1 MTRFASLIRVAPAE
15 VGSVQSSLGGSMI
28 PLPYWPSVQAGPIS
42 RLFRPA
48 ALATVAAGAL
58 LPLPRDATAADA
70 VPDGAVVTGTHIRGS
85 ADSAFP
91 ITIYNRDVIESSG
104 ASTLQEFIQTIPQ
117 NFNGGASENTV
128 GSIAGGGNATN
139 KVEATGVNLRG
150 LGNDSTL
157 VLLNGHRVAP
167 GNTEGNFVDLS
178 MIPLYAVERVEVVT
192 DGASAI
198 YGSDAVGGVVNII
211 LGRNLDGAETRAR
224 YGRVTSGSTTQKQ
237 VGQTFGHGW
246 DTGSVQLIYD
256 YLDRTPLN
264 ASNRSYTQSA
274 PEPFMLLPEQVRHG
288 AFFSVEDAVSDAI
301 QLLAEG
307 TWSHRSTDNVR
318 TLFDVPERTSSVIET
333 YSASGGARVDLPH
346 GAQLELTGS
355 YTASNTHHTFVP
367 DGTTDLE
374 SDEKARSQILSIDA
388 KLDGKAFS
396 LPAGDV
402 RYAVGAQFRREEF
415 DYTDRLARS
424 EFDPARRVG
433 AAFAEFRVPLAGP
446 ADGAASAHRLE
457 LTLADR
463 LEHYSEFGFTNNPQV
478 GLIWRPFAVVKARA
492 TYGTSFRAPLL
503 NDLNPVP
510 FEVVPLPEPDPMTG
524 GVTNTLSVFGGNP
537 DLKPE
542 RARIWTAGLDF
553 TPHAEPD
560 FRASATYYDIRFTDV
575 VTDPEFSVDLMNVL
589 SEEAT
594 LGPTIIQRNPSTA
607 RIQQLAASPN
617 YANLFGIDLTT
628 IGAIFD
634 SRVHNLSIERTRG
647 LDLDGS
653 WAAQTALANIEL
665 GLNGTYIFRFDT
677 QFTPNASTVSI
688 LNTVYNPVDL
698 RMRARAIIRRGS
710 LTFASFVNFT
720 DSYRENATSSTRQVP
735 SWTTLDATLK
745 YLFNSEH
752 GPLADASVLISV
764 TNLLNRAPPFVP
776 NPVFGVNFDGANA
789 NPLGRFLSIQL
800 SKRL

>member
-1 MTRFASLIRVAPAE
+1 MTH
-15 VGSVQSSLGGSMI
+15 
-28 PLPYWPSVQAGPIS
+28 PYWLSVRADRIS
-42 RLFRPA
+42 RLFRSA

-58 LPLPRDATAADA
+58 TPLPRDAAAADG

-104 ASTLQEFIQTIPQ
+104 TSTLQEFIQTIPQ
-117 NFNGGASENTV
+117 NFNGGASENTL
-128 GSIAGGGNATN
+128 STISGGGNAAN
-139 KVEATGVNLRG
+139 KVDATGVNLRG

-157 VLLNGHRVAP
+157 VLINGHRVAP

-224 YGRVTSGSTTQKQ
+224 YGRVTSGSTTQRQ

-264 ASNRSYTQSA
+264 AGDRSYTQSA
-274 PEPFMLLPEQVRHG
+274 TEPFMLLPEQVRHG
-288 AFFSVEDAVSDAI
+288 AFFSVEDAVSDDI

-307 TWSHRSTDNVR
+307 TYAHRSTDNVR
-318 TLFDVPERTSSVIET
+318 TLFAVPERTSSVIDT
-333 YSASGGARVDLPH
+333 YSASTGSRVDLPH

-355 YTASNTHHTFVP
+355 YTASDTHYTFVP

-374 SDEKARSQILSIDA
+374 FDEKAKSQILSVDA
-388 KLDGKAFS
+388 KLDGRAFS

-402 RYAVGAQFRREEF
+402 RYAVGAQFRHEEF
-415 DYTDRLARS
+415 DYTDLLALS
-424 EFDPARRVG
+424 DFNPDRRVG
-433 AAFAEFRVPLAGP
+433 AVFAEFRVPLAGP
-446 ADGAASAHRLE
+446 ADSPVSAHRLE

-463 LEHYSEFGFTNNPQV
+463 MEHYSDFGFTNNPQI
-478 GLIWRPFAVVKARA
+478 GLIWRPFAQLKARA

-510 FEVVPLPEPDPMTG
+510 FEVVPAPEPDPTTG
-524 GVTNTLSVFGGNP
+524 GVTNTLAVFGGNP

-542 RARIWTAGLDF
+542 KARTWTVGLDF
-553 TPHAEPD
+553 TPHTEPD
-560 FRASATYYDIRFTDV
+560 FRASATYYDIKFTDV
-575 VTDPEFSVDLMNVL
+575 VTDPEFSVDLTNVL
-589 SEEAT
+589 SEEAI
-594 LGPTIIQRNPSTA
+594 LGPSIIQRNPSAA
-607 RIQQLAASPN
+607 RVQQLAASPGF
-617 YANLFGIDLTT
+617 ANLFGIDLTT

-647 LDLDGS
+647 LDLDGA
-653 WAAQTALANIEL
+653 WAARTALANIEL

-677 QFTPNASTVSI
+677 QFTPNAPTVSI
-688 LNTVYNPVDL
+688 LNTAYNPVDL

-710 LTFASFVNFT
+710 LTVASFVNFT
-720 DSYRENATSSTRQVP
+720 DSYKEDAMSSTRQIP
-735 SWTTLDATLK
+735 TWTTIDATLK

-752 GPLADASVLISV
+752 GPLADASVLLSV
-764 TNLLNRAPPFVP
+764 TNLLDRAPPLVP
-776 NPVFGVNFDGANA
+776 NQVFGINFDGANA
-789 NPLGRFLSIQL
+789 NPLGRFVSIQL
-800 SKRL
+800 AKRW

>member
-1 MTRFASLIRVAPAE
+1 MIAHPHL
-15 VGSVQSSLGGSMI
+15 SSIKAGGI
-28 PLPYWPSVQAGPIS
+28 PRLLPSVV
-42 RLFRPA
+42 
-48 ALATVAAGAL
+48 LATIAAGAL
-58 LPLPRDATAADA
+58 TPLPRDVSAAEG
-70 VPDGAVVTGTHIRGS
+70 VPDGAEVTGTHIRGS

-91 ITIYNRDVIESSG
+91 ITIYNREVIESSG

-128 GSIAGGGNATN
+128 GSVAGGGNATN
-139 KVEATGVNLRG
+139 KVDATGVNLRG

-157 VLLNGHRVAP
+157 VLVNGHRVAP
-167 GNTEGNFVDLS
+167 GNTEANFVDLS

-224 YGRVTSGSTTQKQ
+224 YGSVTSGSTTERQ
-237 VGQTFGHGW
+237 VGQTLGHGW
-246 DTGSVQLIYD
+246 DTGSAQLIYD
-256 YLDRTPLN
+256 YLDRTPLSAGSRN
-264 ASNRSYTQSA
+264 YTQLA

-288 AFFSVEDAVSDAI
+288 AFFSVDDAVSDDI

-307 TWSHRSTDNVR
+307 TYSHRSTYNVR
-318 TLFDVPERTSSVIET
+318 TLLEVAERTSSTIDT
-333 YSASGGARVDLPH
+333 YSASTGARIDLPR

-355 YTASNTHHTFVP
+355 YTASNTHYTFVP
-367 DGTTDLE
+367 DGTTDLQF
-374 SDEKARSQILSIDA
+374 DERAKSQILSVDA

-402 RYAVGAQFRREEF
+402 RYAVGAQFRREEL
-415 DYTDRLARS
+415 DHTDLLAMS

-433 AAFAEFRVPLAGP
+433 GVFAEFRVPLAGP
-446 ADGAASAHRLE
+446 RNDAASSQRLE

-463 LEHYSEFGFTNNPQV
+463 MEHYSDFGFTNNPQV
-478 GLIWRPFAVVKARA
+478 GLIWRPFVQLKARA

-510 FEVVPLPEPDPMTG
+510 FEVVPLPEPDPTTG
-524 GVTNTLSVFGGNP
+524 GVTNTLGVFGGNP

-542 RARIWTAGLDF
+542 KARIWTAGLDF

-575 VTDPEFSVDLMNVL
+575 VTDPEFSVDLTNVL
-589 SEEAT
+589 GEEAI
-594 LGPTIIQRNPSTA
+594 LGPSIIQRNPSA
-607 RIQQLAASPN
+607 AHVQQLAASPG
-617 YANLFGIDLTT
+617 YANLFGIDLAT

-653 WAAQTALANIEL
+653 WAARTALANIEL
-665 GLNGTYIFRFDT
+665 GLNGTYILRFDT

-688 LNTVYNPVDL
+688 LNTAYNPVDL
-698 RMRARAIIRRGS
+698 RMRARAIIRRGG

-720 DSYRENATSSTRQVP
+720 NSYGEGGTSSGRSIPT
-735 SWTTLDATLK
+735 WTTVDATAK

-752 GPLADASVLISV
+752 GPLADASLLLSV

-776 NPVFGVNFDGANA
+776 DPVFGINFDGANA
-789 NPLGRFLSIQL
+789 NALGRFLSIQL
-800 SKRL
+800 SKRW